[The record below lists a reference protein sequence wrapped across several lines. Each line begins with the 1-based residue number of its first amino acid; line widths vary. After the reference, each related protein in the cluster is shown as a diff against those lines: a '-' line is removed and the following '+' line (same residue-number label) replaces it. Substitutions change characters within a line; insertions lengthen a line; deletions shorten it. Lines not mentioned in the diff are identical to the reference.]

1 MNQAVV
7 EVQQALQ
14 GQREA
19 VERVSSEVARIGH
32 RVQALE
38 AKYEALSRDGRKYD
52 DILRKVQEIDG
63 LRSKVNELKELRSTV
78 KELKWNIRK
87 LRNIEDFFKDLSEH
101 VAENSQRITE
111 IIKWLNENVAKKRRW
126 L

>member
-63 LRSKVNELKELRSTV
+63 LRSKVNELEGLQRKF
-78 KELKWNIRK
+78 RK
-87 LRNIEDFFKDLSEH
+87 LERFTLGLEKNTGKLFDD
-101 VAENSQRITE
+101 VYRRID
-111 IIKWLNENVAKKRRW
+111 KLDKKMRGGG
-126 L
+126 